1 MNYWNK
7 QNSWVEI
14 IGTWFMTFVL
24 FFVTLFINVILSTII
39 GAFSGWLLSWIF
51 LGDWIAKGLNA
62 VRVEVKSS
70 ELYIIG
76 AAAGFLSGFL
86 KYSFSIKRDGKGI

>member
-1 MNYWNK
+1 MDYWNR
-7 QNSWVEI
+7 QTSWLEI
-14 IGTWFMTFVL
+14 IGTWAITFVL
-24 FFVTLFINVILSTII
+24 FSVTLFINVILSVVI
-39 GAFSGWLLSWIF
+39 GAFSGWLLSWTF

-62 VRVEVKSS
+62 IGVEVKSS

-86 KYSFSIKRDGKGI
+86 KYSFSFKRDGK